1 MIIIIRLILSFF
13 EQAMSIK
20 KSEIACISSLSKLKM
35 EDIEI
40 DNFTRQ
46 ISDILEMIQQLE
58 KINTDDIEP
67 MAHPLNMSQRLR
79 MDLVTEENQRDLYQE
94 NAVEFEQGFYKV
106 PKVID

>member
-1 MIIIIRLILSFF
+1 
-13 EQAMSIK
+13 MSIK
-20 KSEIACISSLSKLKM
+20 KSEIAYISSLSKLKM

-67 MAHPLNMSQRLR
+67 MAHPLNMNQRLR
-79 MDLVTEENQRDLYQE
+79 MDVVTEENQRDLYQE

>member
-1 MIIIIRLILSFF
+1 
-13 EQAMSIK
+13 MSIK
-20 KSEIACISSLSKLKM
+20 KSEIAYISSLSKLKM

-46 ISDILEMIQQLE
+46 ISDILEMIQQLV

>member
-1 MIIIIRLILSFF
+1 
-13 EQAMSIK
+13 MSIK
-20 KSEIACISSLSKLKM
+20 KSEIAYISSLSKLKM

-58 KINTDDIEP
+58 NVNTDDIEP
-67 MAHPLNMSQRLR
+67 MAHPLNMKQRLR
-79 MDLVTEENQRDLYQE
+79 MDEVTEENQRDLYQE
-94 NAVEFEQGFYKV
+94 NAVEVEQGFYKV

>member
-1 MIIIIRLILSFF
+1 
-13 EQAMSIK
+13 MSIK
-20 KSEIACISSLSKLKM
+20 KTDIAYISSLSKLKI

-79 MDLVTEENQRDLYQE
+79 MDIVTEENQRDLYQE

>member
-1 MIIIIRLILSFF
+1 
-13 EQAMSIK
+13 
-20 KSEIACISSLSKLKM
+20 M

-58 KINTDDIEP
+58 KVNTDDIEP
-67 MAHPLNMSQRLR
+67 MAHPLNMKQRLR
-79 MDLVTEENQRDLYQE
+79 KDSVTEENQRELYKE
-94 NAVEFEQGFYKV
+94 NAAEFEEGFYKV

>member
-1 MIIIIRLILSFF
+1 
-13 EQAMSIK
+13 MSIK
-20 KSEIACISSLSKLKM
+20 KTDIAYISSLSKLKI

-58 KINTDDIEP
+58 KVDTDGIEP
-67 MAHPLNMSQRLR
+67 MAHPLNMKQRLR
-79 MDLVTEENQRDLYQE
+79 MDEVTEENQRDLYQE
-94 NAVEFEQGFYKV
+94 NAVEVEQGFYKV

>member
-1 MIIIIRLILSFF
+1 
-13 EQAMSIK
+13 MSIK
-20 KSEIACISSLSKLKM
+20 KSEIAYISSLSKLKM

-58 KINTDDIEP
+58 KVDTDGIEP
-67 MAHPLNMSQRLR
+67 MAHPLNMKQRLR
-79 MDLVTEENQRDLYQE
+79 MDEVTEENQGDLYQE
-94 NAVEFEQGFYKV
+94 NAVEVEQGFYKV

>member
-1 MIIIIRLILSFF
+1 
-13 EQAMSIK
+13 MSIK
-20 KSEIACISSLSKLKM
+20 KSEIAYISSLSKLKM

-58 KINTDDIEP
+58 KVNTDDIEP
-67 MAHPLNMSQRLR
+67 MAHPLNMKQRLR
-79 MDLVTEENQRDLYQE
+79 KDSVTEENQRELYKE
-94 NAVEFEQGFYKV
+94 NAAEFEEGFYKV

>member
-1 MIIIIRLILSFF
+1 
-13 EQAMSIK
+13 MSIK
-20 KSEIACISSLSKLKM
+20 KSEIAYISSLSKLKI

>member
-1 MIIIIRLILSFF
+1 
-13 EQAMSIK
+13 MSIK
-20 KSEIACISSLSKLKM
+20 KSEIAYISSLSKLKM

-67 MAHPLNMSQRLR
+67 IH
-79 MDLVTEENQRDLYQE
+79 
-94 NAVEFEQGFYKV
+94 
-106 PKVID
+106 